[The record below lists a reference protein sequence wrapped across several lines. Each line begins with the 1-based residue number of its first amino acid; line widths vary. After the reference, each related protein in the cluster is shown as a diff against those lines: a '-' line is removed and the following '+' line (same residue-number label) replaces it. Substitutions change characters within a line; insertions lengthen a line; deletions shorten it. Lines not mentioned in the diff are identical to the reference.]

1 MDYSM
6 EVRRLFTALPRCGEL
21 PAGSGAVV
29 AGEAAELERGAWLR
43 FEARLAGGAIVD
55 AAFRAWGCPH
65 TLAAAA
71 LTAERLPGWRVGAPP
86 PVDAHALAAELAV
99 PAEKLGRL
107 LVLEDALQ
115 SLLRCASELQSAP
128 PGG

>member
-1 MDYSM
+1 MEYSE
-6 EVRRLFTALPRCGEL
+6 EVRRLFDTLPHCGEL
-21 PAGSGAVV
+21 AAGAGPIV

-43 FEARLAGGAIVD
+43 FEARLADGAIVD

-71 LTAERLPGWRVGAPP
+71 LTAARLPGWRAGTPP
-86 PVDAHALAAELAV
+86 PVDARSLAGELAV
-99 PAEKLGRL
+99 PADKLGRL

-115 SLLRCASELQSAP
+115 SLLRRASELQSAP